1 MQKRTCRDVSLS
13 LLGFGC
19 MRFPETNGQIDEPAA
34 FAMLDAAYEA
44 GVNYYDTAYP
54 YHGGQSEILVGK
66 WLKTKKRDS
75 LYLTSK
81 LPCWKIDAPEQ
92 FEIIFAEQMAKL
104 DTPYLDFYL
113 LHSLDRATFQKMKA
127 LGALEFMEKLKAE
140 GKIKH
145 IGFSF
150 HDDYDA
156 FEEILTAYPWD
167 VCQIQYNYM
176 DTEIQAGD
184 RGYALAKK
192 LGIPLLIM
200 EPVKGGNLANPPA
213 EVRKALA
220 LHAQWSPASWAL
232 RWVAH
237 HDNVAVILSGMS
249 TMEQVMD
256 NVHTLSEAQPL
267 SDAELSAVAQAAEIY
282 RSRIRVGCT
291 GCRYCMPCP
300 AGVNIPGVVRAY
312 NQSAIYSADG
322 TDRRAYL
329 SIPAD
334 ARATA
339 CVACRKCAEACP
351 QHLDIPGFMVE
362 IQSWAEK

>member
-1 MQKRTCRDVSLS
+1 MQKRTCRDINTS

-19 MRFPETNGQIDEPAA
+19 MRFPEINGQIDETAA

-54 YHGGQSEILVGK
+54 YHGGNSELLVGK

-81 LPCWKIDAPEQ
+81 LPCWKINTSED
-92 FEIIFAEQMAKL
+92 FETIFQEQMAKL
-104 DTPYLDFYL
+104 DTEYLDIYL
-113 LHSLDRATFQKMKA
+113 LHALDRASFQKMKD

-176 DTEIQAGD
+176 DRGIQAGD
-184 RGYALAKK
+184 KGYALAKE
-192 LGIPLLIM
+192 LGVPVLVM
-200 EPVKGGNLANPPA
+200 EPVKGGSLANPPA

-220 LHAQWSPASWAL
+220 MHPDWSPASWAL

-267 SDAELSAVAQAAEIY
+267 TEAELAAVEQAAEIY

-291 GCRYCMPCP
+291 ACRYCMPCP
-300 AGVNIPGVVRAY
+300 AGVNIPGVFHAY

-322 TDRRAYL
+322 TDRRAYNN
-329 SIPAD
+329 IPED

-339 CVACRKCAEACP
+339 CVACGQCAAVCP
-351 QHLDIPGFMVE
+351 QHLDIPGFMAE
-362 IQSWAEK
+362 IRDWAEK